1 MEEMKTVLI
10 LDFSLLTNGFKWL
23 DILNCY
29 RVGWKSGLT
38 QTGSSSKRS
47 FPNGSCRI

>member
-10 LDFSLLTNGFKWL
+10 LFVDVSLLTNGMKWL

-29 RVGWKSGLT
+29 RFVLT